1 MYEQNNICNQRWNSE
16 KDTKLFMLYFDWEC
30 NEEIEKNSEDSSI
43 LKGKRVIVLVRS
55 KEKAMKLF
63 HIKGGKGDLS
73 TN

>member
-1 MYEQNNICNQRWNSE
+1 M
-16 KDTKLFMLYFDWEC
+16 FMLYFDWEC

-43 LKGKRVIVLVRS
+43 LKGRRVIVLVRS